1 MEQELFTTLGGIAG
15 IGGVALGIVFLLF
28 RDVIARSIF
37 PKLTQAQGYK
47 LLRLLTVAV
56 WSIGVI
62 GVIVWALPPG
72 TRDSQAEAI
81 RGVAVIGGIK
91 DSSIEIRGPTP
102 AIPETLKT
110 QALGTSVRSVGG
122 VATEG
127 GISESKISIEGTPA
141 AQDKPE

>member
-47 LLRLLTVAV
+47 LLGLLTVAV

-62 GVIVWALPPG
+62 GVLVWAFPPG
-72 TRDSQAEAI
+72 SQHTHVEAVG
-81 RGVAVIGGIK
+81 GVAAGKHIK
-91 DSSIEIRGPTP
+91 GASIEIRGSTP
-102 AIPETLKT
+102 AVPEPPETQLP
-110 QALGTSVRSVGG
+110 GTSVRAIGG
-122 VATEG
+122 VAG
-127 GISESKISIEGTPA
+127 GGDISRSKITINGAPA
-141 AQDKPE
+141 AKDKPE